1 MLSFLVVS
9 LAVNDVFHELH
20 GLRFI
25 DIHKFPVAHNP
36 FPVHH
41 AEADV
46 FAVGG
51 VNESGIFVIYGNHVA
66 GIGMDNDQIGSFPDL
81 KGTRAFAPLMV
92 VMRNAVRASTASGL

>member
-51 VNESGIFVIYGNHVA
+51 VNESGIFVTTEPRGRL
-66 GIGMDNDQIGSFPDL
+66 SWRRP
-81 KGTRAFAPLMV
+81 T
-92 VMRNAVRASTASGL
+92 AVRCRR